1 MFKNKNIW
9 KRAWNEN
16 IVTSV
21 QRGKIWNLI
30 KAFGIKKD
38 LIDKY
43 PKHNNINNTEQ
54 HIEYK
59 INYIFDRFKNK
70 SGLGLILQPSEKII
84 LDLFWDQVEPVPL
97 AGRIVLS
104 LFISCVQKKID
115 ENDLL
120 NIMMA
125 LFHFDCLAVLS
136 NVVTWIEKI
145 TFASQDKPNK
155 WLIGHELWSYA
166 CWLWDVP
173 MLITKRPNTF
183 AASIPSWIE
192 ERRNLWSLKNCS
204 CSKLQNSR
212 TISDW
217 QVALTR

>member
-1 MFKNKNIW
+1 M
-9 KRAWNEN
+9 
-16 IVTSV
+16 TGV
-21 QRGKIWNLI
+21 QCGQIWNLI
-30 KAFGIKKD
+30 KTFGIKKD

-59 INYIFDRFKNK
+59 INYIFNRFKNK
-70 SGLGLILQPSEKII
+70 PGSVQFSDLRSRRDRVRVESGSSRDHVGVELISSES
-84 LDLFWDQVEPVPL
+84 VPL

-125 LFHFDCLAVLS
+125 LFHFDCFEVLS

-145 TFASQDKPNK
+145 TFTSQNK
-155 WLIGHELWSYA
+155 RFN
-166 CWLWDVP
+166 VV
-173 MLITKRPNTF
+173 RP
-183 AASIPSWIE
+183 
-192 ERRNLWSLKNCS
+192 
-204 CSKLQNSR
+204 
-212 TISDW
+212 SDFTTYNEN
-217 QVALTR
+217 QVKWCLF